1 MASFLRSSSPP
12 RREWSVADAALF
24 AARKEFEL
32 LKLLSTDKKAPWRW
46 RVVSASSSARSRCS
60 RKRSLLQHMR
70 VMLLLRSRP
79 ALLTTRRQLR
89 QRRLNVFVVD
99 LHVACSPPQGHT
111 LSRKRTHL
119 QPLRAA
125 MRLHFPIELLGGR
138 WYKMEPLRVRTR
150 GSAAAPRAG
159 RSAQRH
165 AARRRPMRTAAIA
178 VLFLLKLRRRAR

>member
-1 MASFLRSSSPP
+1 
-12 RREWSVADAALF
+12 
-24 AARKEFEL
+24 
-32 LKLLSTDKKAPWRW
+32 
-46 RVVSASSSARSRCS
+46 
-60 RKRSLLQHMR
+60 MR

-111 LSRKRTHL
+111 LSRKRTHP

-138 WYKMEPLRVRTR
+138 
-150 GSAAAPRAG
+150 
-159 RSAQRH
+159 
-165 AARRRPMRTAAIA
+165 
-178 VLFLLKLRRRAR
+178 